1 MKSITIDGSEYNLD
15 NTGESVKK
23 QLENVQFVN
32 ELIMQKNNELQVA
45 HTAQIGYS
53 LALKRELNK
62 ISQDD

>member
-23 QLENVQFVN
+23 QLANVQFVN